1 MDKRVY
7 VAPSITT
14 AGSLQQ
20 LTLTQDKFQ
29 THSPDGIL
37 FHPVSGP
44 TIPLTS

>member
-1 MDKRVY
+1 MEKRTY

-29 THSPDGIL
+29 THHPDGIV
-37 FHPVSGP
+37 FHPASGP
-44 TIPLTS
+44 SIPLTS